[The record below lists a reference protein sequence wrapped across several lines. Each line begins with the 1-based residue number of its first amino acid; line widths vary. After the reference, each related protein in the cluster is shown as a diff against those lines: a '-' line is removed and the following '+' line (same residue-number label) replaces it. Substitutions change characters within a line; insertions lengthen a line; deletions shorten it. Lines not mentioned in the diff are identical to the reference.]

1 MDIKLIVY
9 IICKSSPNQQ
19 VVFLHYW
26 WFPLLCRSFLFDAIA
41 FVYFP
46 LFYFP
51 CLRRQ
56 IKKRI
61 FKTMSKS
68 ILPRF
73 PSRSFM
79 ISSLIFRS
87 FTNVELMSVYSV
99 SHLVFLFFT
108 CCYHVFPTLF
118 ITETMLS
125 PFAFFFFLLCH
136 KLIFQCIS
144 FWALNSVPLYVLS
157 YVSFC
162 QHHAVLF
169 NLAL

>member
-1 MDIKLIVY
+1 MY
-9 IICKSSPNQQ
+9 
-19 VVFLHYW
+19 YW
-26 WFPLLCRSFLFDAIA
+26 WFPLLCRSFLFDAIT

-46 LFYFP
+46 LLCFP

-56 IKKRI
+56 IKKHI

-73 PSRSFM
+73 PSRRFM
-79 ISSLIFRS
+79 ISSFIFRS
-87 FTNVELMSVYSV
+87 FTNVELMSVHSV
-99 SHLVFLFFT
+99 SHLVF
-108 CCYHVFPTLF
+108 
-118 ITETMLS
+118 
-125 PFAFFFFLLCH
+125 FFFFCFLLSCFPNSIYYRHYAFSICPFFLLLCH
-136 KLIFQCIS
+136 KLIFQCVS

-157 YVSFC
+157 YVSCC